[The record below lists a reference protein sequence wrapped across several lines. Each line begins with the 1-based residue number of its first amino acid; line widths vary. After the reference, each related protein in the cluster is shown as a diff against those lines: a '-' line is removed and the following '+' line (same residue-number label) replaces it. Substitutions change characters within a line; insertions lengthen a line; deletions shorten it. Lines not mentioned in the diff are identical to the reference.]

1 MATTTR
7 KSERAGPAA
16 TKEATKRGQA
26 SAEEVAR
33 AIFAAIEARD
43 LDGLGELQHDDVVD
57 DFVAIGV
64 MRGRAAVRGFFAE
77 LLGAFPDFR
86 IRIVRVTATEDRA
99 VVEWEA
105 TGTFTGTPFQG
116 LAANGKAVMTRG
128 VDCMQFDGG
137 KLRRNVIYYD
147 GAGFARDVGLLP
159 PLGGVAEKGMKTA
172 FNALTRV
179 RRAIGW

>member
-7 KSERAGPAA
+7 KSERAGQASI
-16 TKEATKRGQA
+16 KGATKRGQW
-26 SAEEVAR
+26 SAEAAAR

-64 MRGRAAVRGFFAE
+64 IRGRAAVRGFFEE

-86 IRIVRVTATEDRA
+86 IRIVQLTATEDRA
-99 VVEWEA
+99 VVQWEA
-105 TGTFTGTPFQG
+105 TGKFTGTPFQG
-116 LAANGKAVMTRG
+116 FDANGKTVITRG
-128 VDCMQFDGG
+128 VDCMRFDGG
-137 KLRRNVIYYD
+137 KLRHNVIYYD
-147 GAGFARDVGLLP
+147 GAAFARDLGLLP
-159 PLGGVAEKGMKTA
+159 PLGGVTEKGMKTA
-172 FNALTRV
+172 FNAVTRI

>member
-1 MATTTR
+1 MATTTV
-7 KSERAGPAA
+7 KSGRTSPAA
-16 TKEATKRGQA
+16 VRGATKRGQR
-26 SAEEVAR
+26 SAEGVAR

-43 LDGLGELQHDDVVD
+43 LDRLGALQHDDVVD
-57 DFVAIGV
+57 DFVAVGV
-64 MRGRAAVRGFFAE
+64 MRGRAAARGFFEE
-77 LLGAFPDFR
+77 LLGAFPDLR
-86 IRIVRVTATEDRA
+86 IRILRLIATEDRA

-116 LAANGKAVMTRG
+116 FDANGKTVMTRG

-137 KLRRNVIYYD
+137 KLRQNVIYYD
-147 GAGFARDVGLLP
+147 GAAFARDLGLLP

-179 RRAIGW
+179 RRVIGW

>member
-1 MATTTR
+1 MATMTR
-7 KSERAGPAA
+7 SSERTGPAA
-16 TKEATKRGQA
+16 MKDATTREQR
-26 SAEEVAR
+26 SAETVAR
-33 AIFAAIEARD
+33 AIFAALAAGD
-43 LDGLGELQHDDVVD
+43 LDAVTPLQHEDVVD

-64 MRGRAAVRGFFAE
+64 MRGRAAVRGFFEE

-86 IRIVRVTATEDRA
+86 IRILRLTATADRA

-105 TGTFTGTPFQG
+105 SGTFTGTPFQG
-116 LAANGKAVMTRG
+116 LNANGKAVKLRG

-137 KLRRNVIYYD
+137 KLRHNVIYYD
-147 GAGFARDVGLLP
+147 GAAFARDLGLLP